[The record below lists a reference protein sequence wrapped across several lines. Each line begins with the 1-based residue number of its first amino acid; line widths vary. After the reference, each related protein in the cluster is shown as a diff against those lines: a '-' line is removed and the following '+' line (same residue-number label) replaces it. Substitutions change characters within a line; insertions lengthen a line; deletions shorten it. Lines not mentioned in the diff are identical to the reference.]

1 MQGGLVELGKRR
13 PVKRL
18 AAIAREGV
26 PGHLIDR
33 VLREVVNDARKR
45 DRPAPFQNRR
55 RALRDAEVRLGHGRR
70 LGQRR
75 RGAVQLRVDVPRHKL
90 PVMKALVRKVLRI
103 GKLPKLVSGADFR
116 AKNVGKLVAVKISTK
131 RIG

>member
-1 MQGGLVELGKRR
+1 MVLVEGRRIGGRGRAVRRQDASGGRGRADVMQGGLVELGKRR

-45 DRPAPFQNRR
+45 DRPAPFENRR
-55 RALRDAEVRLGHGRR
+55 RALSDTKVRLRHGRR

-75 RGAVQLRVDVPRHKL
+75 RGAVQLAVDVPRHKL
-90 PVMKALVRKVLRI
+90 PVMKALV
-103 GKLPKLVSGADFR
+103 
-116 AKNVGKLVAVKISTK
+116 
-131 RIG
+131 